1 MPPIEFDPQTQTFL
15 LSTPST
21 GYAVRVATDRVGH
34 LHWGERL
41 TLAQASTLPLRRSAR
56 GDEIVGEELPYLGGA
71 RFGPPAII
79 VEFADGVRALDLA
92 YDDHDIRVAVA
103 TGSTAAGIGSHGDGN
118 TLRIGLIDRHFPLR
132 VDLYYRVYAD
142 SDVIERW
149 CAIEHSGS
157 ESTGDQVTG
166 DQDPIAIDR
175 LDSAAW
181 TLPHRP
187 DYRVSHTSGEWSAEF
202 ALERAPLPFGETT
215 STSRRGATRH
225 QVNPWL
231 AIDPGDAGE
240 EFGEVWTLALAWS
253 GGFHLTAARTLGGL
267 VTVSG
272 GAEADRRHLQPGE
285 RFTTPV
291 LAGAYSRHG
300 FGSASRTLHRYA
312 LDHVLP
318 HPDELPAVLYN
329 SWEATWFE
337 VTEKNQI
344 ELARHAA
351 ALGVELYVMDDGWF
365 GDRVD
370 DTAGLGDWRPSL
382 MKFPNGLTPL
392 AEEVHRLRM
401 KFGIWVEP
409 EMVNPDSD
417 LYRAHPDWVLHMTNR
432 SRTEQR
438 NQLVLNFARP
448 DVVQWAYDWLDD
460 LVATAGVDFLKWDMN
475 RAFTEAGWP
484 GAADPGRLWIDHT
497 IGVYDVIDRLRAAH
511 PHLRIESCA
520 SGGGRADFG
529 IMRRTDQVWT
539 SDNADPVDRLP
550 IQDGYSQVYPAI
562 TMGAWV
568 TASPNPVTGRTT
580 PLAFRMH
587 SAMAGALGISGDL
600 RDWPDAEQAEAIE
613 LIAAYKRIR
622 PLIAHGDLHRI
633 APGIVEYAAADRS
646 EAAVLIRRP
655 SHRYGEADGPVRL
668 RGLDPDAIYTEIDG
682 RSADGAAAGS
692 EAASSDAGSSRHC
705 SNRHSG
711 AVLMAYGL
719 EVESRLPRGDY
730 ASALIHLRQV

>member
-1 MPPIEFDPQTQTFL
+1 MGSIEFDPSTRTFV

-21 GYAVRVATDRVGH
+21 SYAVRLVEDGVRQV
-34 LHWGERL
+34 HWGPRL
-41 TLAQASTLPLRRSAR
+41 SLAQAATVPTRPPAPDGS
-56 GDEIVGEELPYLGGA
+56 IVGEEPLHPEGGL
-71 RFGPPAII
+71 RFGPASLVLELPG
-79 VEFADGVRALDLA
+79 GVRAA
-92 YDDHDIRVAVA
+92 EFGYADHEI
-103 TGSTAAGIGSHGDGN
+103 AADG
-118 TLRIGLIDRHFPLR
+118 LRIGLVDRAFPLR
-132 VDLYYRVYAD
+132 LDLHYRGYAD
-142 SDVIERW
+142 SDVIARW
-149 CAIEHSGS
+149 ATLSH
-157 ESTGDQVTG
+157 TGRG
-166 DQDPIAIDR
+166 DPIAIDR

-181 TLPHRP
+181 TLPHRS

-215 STSRRGATRH
+215 SASRRGATRH

-231 AIDPGDAGE
+231 AIDPGDTGE

-272 GAEADRRHLQPGE
+272 GAEADRAASAAGRALHDSGARRRIFPTRIRIGQPDAA
-285 RFTTPV
+285 PV
-291 LAGAYSRHG
+291 RARSR
-300 FGSASRTLHRYA
+300 SPPPRRA
-312 LDHVLP
+312 P
-318 HPDELPAVLYN
+318 PVLYN

-344 ELARHAA
+344 ELARQAA

-392 AEEVHRLRM
+392 ADEVHRLRM

-448 DVVQWAYDWLDD
+448 DVVAWAYDWLDD
-460 LVATAGVDFLKWDMN
+460 LVVTAGVDFLKWDMN

-484 GAADPGRLWIDHT
+484 DAADPGRLWIDHT

-539 SDNADPVDRLP
+539 SDNADPVDRLA
-550 IQDGYSQVYPAI
+550 IQDGYSQVYPAL

-580 PLAFRMH
+580 PLRSGSTRPWPEP
-587 SAMAGALGISGDL
+587 SACPVISASG
-600 RDWPDAEQAEAIE
+600 
-613 LIAAYKRIR
+613 
-622 PLIAHGDLHRI
+622 
-633 APGIVEYAAADRS
+633 
-646 EAAVLIRRP
+646 RRP
-655 SHRYGEADGPVRL
+655 SGPRQ
-668 RGLDPDAIYTEIDG
+668 
-682 RSADGAAAGS
+682 
-692 EAASSDAGSSRHC
+692 
-705 SNRHSG
+705 SN
-711 AVLMAYGL
+711 
-719 EVESRLPRGDY
+719 
-730 ASALIHLRQV
+730 